1 MKNLYT
7 FLCFVMLIP
16 SCFSQSKEK
25 ESAILESGVSEQ
37 LAQFRKKQISD
48 VQYNLSFEIPNQ
60 KEENINAHLI
70 VNLNLT
76 DLSQPLL
83 LDFKE
88 KTLNIKSVAVNGK
101 SMAIV
106 HEKGHIVISPLA
118 LIMGKNT
125 ILISFIAGNLSL
137 NRNDDFLY
145 TLLVP
150 DRASTLFPCFDQPD
164 IKATYKLSL
173 TVPKEWSVLA
183 GADVKEKL
191 EKGDFTLYTF
201 GESDKMST
209 YLFSFVA
216 GKFKSTTQKPGL
228 EMTMLY
234 RENSQEKFRVSA
246 DTIFNLHQQ
255 SLNFL
260 EKYTN
265 YKFPF
270 QKLDFASI
278 PVFQYGGM
286 EHVGAIQYR
295 ESTLFL
301 DNSATDSEKLNR
313 AKLIAHE
320 TSHMWFGD
328 LVTMKWFD
336 DVWMKEVFANFMAD
350 KIMNPIFPKV
360 NHNLQFFTAHYATAY
375 AEDRSLGTH
384 PIKQHLANLKNAGSL
399 YGAIIYNKAP
409 IMMRQLEASMGKE
422 AFQKGIEKYIQKYA
436 NDNADWNNLVEILDA
451 ETPLDMK
458 KWSEVWVN
466 KSGRAIFTDKIE
478 YDSKNRIKKFEI
490 SQQAED
496 KSDNIWPQIFQIG
509 FVYADNVKVLTANI
523 KEQNLVLKEA
533 VGLEKPLSIVYNYN
547 GFGYGVFPLD
557 GNYLNAISGLKDE
570 VARASAYSNLYE
582 NTLIGNVSPDK
593 AYDCF
598 LKGIQTEENELVLR
612 IASNNL
618 NTIYWRLFTEKHQ
631 NKVQKQLE
639 TVLNERLQAN
649 LSANI
654 KKTLFGL
661 FSSIAYSDSAKAKL
675 YQIWNK
681 EVVIPG
687 LKLNEDDFTNMAMNL
702 AIFKHEKADEIL
714 EKTRTTI
721 TNPDKK
727 KRFEFLLPSLSK
739 EESVRNAFVE
749 SLKDDSNRE
758 KESWVSVGLANI
770 HHPIRQESAQKYI
783 RFSLDLVDEIQRT
796 GDIFFPKDWLDNTV
810 GRYSSKYAYDEVQRF
825 LKENPNFSPIL
836 KRKLFMATDLLY
848 KAQNIKKETE

>member
-1 MKNLYT
+1 MTLT
-7 FLCFVMLIP
+7 IGFA
-16 SCFSQSKEK
+16 QSKINENLV
-25 ESAILESGVSEQ
+25 LENGVSEH
-37 LAQFRKKQISD
+37 LAIFRKHQISD
-48 VQYNLSFEIPNQ
+48 VSYGLTFEIPNQ
-60 KEENINAHLI
+60 KSENINSELSLS
-70 VNLNLT
+70 LNLS
-76 DLSQPLL
+76 DVSRPLY

-88 KTLNIKSVAVNGK
+88 KTQNIKSVAANGK
-101 SMAIV
+101 NIAIV
-106 HEKGHIVISPLA
+106 HEKGHIVIPAES
-118 LIMGKNT
+118 LILGKNT
-125 ILISFIAGNLSL
+125 IAISFIAGNLSL

-173 TVPKEWSVLA
+173 SVPKDWKVLA
-183 GADVKEKL
+183 GADVKETV
-191 EKGDFTLYTF
+191 EKGDFISYTF

-216 GKFKSTTQKPGL
+216 GKFNSVTKKPGL
-228 EMTMLY
+228 EMTFLF
-234 RENSQEKFRVSA
+234 RENDRGKIANSM
-246 DTIFNLHQQ
+246 DTIFSLHQQ
-255 SLNFL
+255 SLDFL

-360 NHNLQFFTAHYATAY
+360 NHDLQFFTAHYGSAY

-384 PIKQHLANLKNAGSL
+384 PIKQHLANLNDAGSL
-399 YGAIIYNKAP
+399 YGSIIYNRAP
-409 IMMRQLEASMGKE
+409 IMMRQLEVSMGKE
-422 AFQKGIEKYIQKYA
+422 AFQKGIQKYIQKYA

-478 YDSKNRIKKFEI
+478 YDNQNRITAFEI
-490 SQQAED
+490 EQNAED
-496 KSDNIWPQIFQIG
+496 RSENIWPQVFQIG
-509 FVYADNVKVLTANI
+509 LVYVNEVKVVTANFTD
-523 KEQNLVLKEA
+523 KKLVLKEA
-533 VGLEKPLSIVYNYN
+533 TGLEKPLAMVYNYN

-557 GNYLNAISGLKDE
+557 GNNLSHISTLKDE
-570 VARASAYSNLYE
+570 VARASSYSNVYE
-582 NTLIGNVSPDK
+582 NMLVGNIPPKK
-593 AYDCF
+593 AFDCF
-598 LKGIQTEENELVLR
+598 FRGIQTEENELVLR
-612 IASNNL
+612 IASGNL
-618 NTIYWRLFTEKHQ
+618 NTIYWRFLT
-631 NKVQKQLE
+631 QKQQDKLGKLLSNTLLARLE
-639 TVLNERLQAN
+639 SN
-649 LSANI
+649 LSPNI
-654 KKTLFGL
+654 KKTLFNL
-661 FSSIAYSDSAKAKL
+661 FNSIAYSNSAKAKL

-681 EVVIPG
+681 ETVIQN
-687 LKLNEDDFTNMAMNL
+687 LKLNEDDYTNMAMNL
-702 AIFKHEKADEIL
+702 AIFKHKKADEIL
-714 EKTRTTI
+714 VRAQRAI
-721 TNPDKK
+721 TNPDKL
-727 KRFEFLLPSLSK
+727 KRFEFLLSSLSK
-739 EESVRNAFVE
+739 NESVRNKFVE
-749 SLKDDSNRE
+749 SLKDDANRE
-758 KESWVSVGLANI
+758 KESWVSVGLSNI
-770 HHPIRQESAQKYI
+770 HHPLRQQSAQKYI
-783 RFSLDLVDEIQRT
+783 RFSLDLTEEIQRT
-796 GDIFFPKDWLDNTV
+796 GDIFFPRDWLDNTV
-810 GRYSSKYAYDEVQRF
+810 GRYSSKYAFDEVQRF

-848 KAQNIKKETE
+848 KAQNSKKETE

>member
-1 MKNLYT
+1 MKIIYS
-7 FLCFVMLIP
+7 FLSFFAMITIG
-16 SCFSQSKEK
+16 FSQSKQK
-25 ESAILESGVSEQ
+25 ESVLLENGVSEQ
-37 LAQFRKKQISD
+37 LAIFRKHQISD
-48 VQYNLSFEIPNQ
+48 VNYELLFEIPNQ
-60 KEENINAHLI
+60 KSENINSQLTL
-70 VNLNLT
+70 NLNLS

-88 KTLNIKSVAVNGK
+88 KTSNIKSVSANGK
-101 SMAIV
+101 SIAIV
-106 HEKGHIVISPLA
+106 HEKGHIVLPVGSLVS
-118 LIMGKNT
+118 GKNT
-125 ILISFIAGNLSL
+125 IAISFIAGNLSL

-173 TVPKEWSVLA
+173 SVPKDWKVLA
-183 GADVKEKL
+183 GADVKETVK
-191 EKGDFTLYTF
+191 KGDFTLYTF
-201 GESDKMST
+201 GQSDKMST

-216 GKFKSTTQKPGL
+216 GKFNSVMKKPGL
-228 EMTMLY
+228 EMTFLY
-234 RENSQEKFRVSA
+234 RENDKGKIESST
-246 DTIFNLHQQ
+246 DTIFSLHQQ
-255 SLNFL
+255 SLDFL

-270 QKLDFASI
+270 QKFDFASI
-278 PVFQYGGM
+278 PGFQYGGM

-360 NHNLQFFTAHYATAY
+360 NHNLQFFTAHYGSAY

-384 PIKQHLANLKNAGSL
+384 PIKQHLENLKNAGSL

-409 IMMRQLEASMGKE
+409 IMMRQLEASMGAA
-422 AFQKGIEKYIQKYA
+422 AFQKGIQKYIQKYA
-436 NDNADWNNLVEILDA
+436 NDNADWNNLVAILDD
-451 ETPLDMK
+451 ESPLDMK

-466 KSGRAIFTDKIE
+466 KSGRAIFTDQIE
-478 YDSKNRIKKFEI
+478 YDDQNRIRKFEI
-490 SQQAED
+490 IQQAED
-496 KSDNIWPQIFQIG
+496 KSSNIWPQVFQIG
-509 FVYADNVKVLTANI
+509 FVYANDVKVVTANI
-523 KEQNLVLKEA
+523 TVKGLIVKEA
-533 VGLEKPLSIVYNYN
+533 VGLEKPLAIIYNYN

-557 GNYLNAISGLKDE
+557 GTHLNYIASLKDE

-582 NTLIGNVSPDK
+582 NTLVGNISPDK
-593 AYDCF
+593 AFDCF
-598 LKGIQTEENELVLR
+598 VKGIQSEENELVLR
-612 IASNNL
+612 IASGNL
-618 NTIYWRLFTEKHQ
+618 NTIYWRFFTGKQ
-631 NKVQKQLE
+631 QKKVQKQL
-639 TVLNERLQAN
+639 VGILDERLQAN
-649 LSANI
+649 LSSNI

-661 FSSIAYSDSAKAKL
+661 FSSIAYSDSAKARL
-675 YQIWNK
+675 YKIWNK
-681 EVVIPG
+681 EVVISG
-687 LKLNEDDFTNMAMNL
+687 LKLNEDDYSNMAMNL
-702 AIFKHEKADEIL
+702 AIFKHKKVDEIL
-714 EKTRTTI
+714 EKTRTSI

-739 EESVRNAFVE
+739 DESIRNAFME
-749 SLKDDSNRE
+749 SLKDDANRE

-770 HHPIRQESAQKYI
+770 NHPLRQESAQKYI
-783 RFSLDLVDEIQRT
+783 RFSLDLTEEIQRT

-810 GRYSSKYAYDEVQRF
+810 GRYSSKYAFDEVQRF

>member
-88 KTLNIKSVAVNGK
+88 KILNIKSVAVNGK

-173 TVPKEWSVLA
+173 TVPKDWSVLA

-422 AFQKGIEKYIQKYA
+422 AFQKGIQKYIQKYA

-490 SQQAED
+490 QQQAED
-496 KSDNIWPQIFQIG
+496 KTDNVWPQIFQIG

-533 VGLEKPLSIVYNYN
+533 VGLEKPLAVVYNYN

-557 GNYLNAISGLKDE
+557 ENNLKYIATLKDE
-570 VARASAYSNLYE
+570 VARASSYSNLYE
-582 NTLIGNVSPDK
+582 NTLIGNISPDK

-618 NTIYWRLFTEKHQ
+618 NTIYWRLFTEKQQ

-639 TVLNERLQAN
+639 IVLNERLQAN

-681 EVVIPG
+681 EIVISG

-739 EESVRNAFVE
+739 DESVRNAFME

-758 KESWVSVGLANI
+758 KESWVSVGLSNI
-770 HHPIRQESAQKYI
+770 HHPLRQESAQKYI

-810 GRYSSKYAYDEVQRF
+810 GRYSSKYAFDEVQRF